1 MLVMKMMLYEVAI
14 SDSSFQPLLGQDD
27 IMNLRGEEAISSFV
41 DTVEMQHMSI
51 QARVDLLYSCV
62 ATIKSFL
69 ANLLGHV
76 DIYLKLSYI
85 ASFEMTYCLKL
96 CERLITLR
104 GVPGWEANT
113 AKDRMG
119 LDDAMFK
126 KHIEDMER
134 LAVEVNAAGALHSS
148 QGDGNGDEDADL
160 LPIRSGSLKETTQHP
175 FECMAKHLQ
184 YILSLFT
191 SEEQE
196 ETENSADIDITTPR
210 APNKSWNADQQRRWN
225 TNLNR
230 NAIVNAKGEDS
241 RSTERNEEAETASE
255 LLAPA
260 PSPSPARGRPEG
272 DREPGAPLRRNEVSQ
287 QNPTDSTESLAPF
300 PSGVISQISLWPR
313 LLK

>member
-14 SDSSFQPLLGQDD
+14 SDSSFQPFLGQDD
-27 IMNLRGEEAISSFV
+27 TMNLHGEEAISGFV

-51 QARVDLLYSCV
+51 KARIDLLYSCV

-69 ANLLGHV
+69 ANRLGHV

-85 ASFEMTYCLKL
+85 TSFEMTYCLKL

-104 GVPGWEANT
+104 GVPGWEADT

-134 LAVEVNAAGALHSS
+134 LTVEVNEAGALHSS

-160 LPIRSGSLKETTQHP
+160 LPIRPGSLKEMSQNP

-210 APNKSWNADQQRRWN
+210 APYKSCN
-225 TNLNR
+225 TNLNL
-230 NAIVNAKGEDS
+230 NAIVNAKGQET
-241 RSTERNEEAETASE
+241 RSAERNEEVETASD

-260 PSPSPARGRPEG
+260 PSPSPARGRSGG
-272 DREPGAPLRRNEVSQ
+272 DGEQDASLRRNEVSS
-287 QNPTDSTESLAPF
+287 QNPTNPTEGIAPF
-300 PSGVISQISLWPR
+300 SFGVISQISLWPR
-313 LLK
+313 LLQ

>member
-119 LDDAMFK
+119 LDDAMYK

-148 QGDGNGDEDADL
+148 RGDGNGDEDADL
-160 LPIRSGSLKETTQHP
+160 LPTRSGSLKETAQHP

-191 SEEQE
+191 SKEQE
-196 ETENSADIDITTPR
+196 ETENSADIYITTPR
-210 APNKSWNADQQRRWN
+210 APYTSWNADQQGRWN
-225 TNLNR
+225 TNLHL
-230 NAIVNAKGEDS
+230 NAIINAKEQES
-241 RSTERNEEAETASE
+241 RSAERNEEGETASE

-260 PSPSPARGRPEG
+260 PSPSPARGRSGG
-272 DREPGAPLRRNEVSQ
+272 DREPDAPLRRNEVSP
-287 QNPTDSTESLAPF
+287 QNPTDPTESLAPF
-300 PSGVISQISLWPR
+300 ASGVISQISLWPR
-313 LLK
+313 LL